1 MLRIMV
7 CSIIKH
13 RMKHRRKPFSKNNE
27 KIYKSFFENQK
38 KDKINVLFSN
48 PEKVFAEKACFVT
61 IIEFYALIIKKIISN
76 LLR

>member
-48 PEKVFAEKACFVT
+48 PEKVFAKKTCFVS
-61 IIEFYALIIKKIISN
+61 IIEIYGLATKKIIFI